1 MGKALRKLLS
11 LATQSLGT
19 SFASGVIVE
28 TPVPDDST
36 LKELYS
42 TLRQRDGFYAF
53 ESALHFYS
61 MVYLN
66 AWNKSEGWRSLYDL
80 PDELTFFAEDIFGE
94 QFCLYNSKIYRFNP
108 ETGELDEFSRTL
120 EEWASNILQDYE
132 VETGYLIAHE
142 WQERRGGLQLGQ
154 RLVPVKPFVLGG
166 KYEIENLQPMYSAD
180 GIAYR
185 ANIAR
190 QIRGLPDGTRVK
202 LTVN

>member
-11 LATQSLGT
+11 LASPALGT
-19 SFASGVIVE
+19 SSTSEVVVE
-28 TPVPDDST
+28 TSLPDNPT

-61 MVYLN
+61 TVYLSN
-66 AWNKSEGWRSLYDL
+66 WNKIDGWRAQYDL
-80 PDELTFFAEDIFGE
+80 PNDLVSFAEDVFGE

-108 ETGELDEFSRTL
+108 ETGEMEGFSKTL
-120 EEWASNILQDYE
+120 EGWADLILQDYE
-132 VETGYLIAHE
+132 VETGYLIAHD
-142 WQERRGGLQLGQ
+142 WQEKYGRLQLGQ
-154 RLVPVKPFVLGG
+154 RLVPIKPFVLGG
-166 KYEIENLQPMYSAD
+166 EYEIENLQAMYSAD

-190 QIRGLPDGTRVK
+190 QIKGLPDGTRVK
-202 LTVN
+202 LTLN